1 MTLKVTIYEG
11 AEKAQPQMRLFL
23 KQDGNT
29 VKLCGLTV
37 DNAELTILHI
47 DEDGIRRIGGMSR
60 WTGWPVDESGRLI
73 LAGE

>member
-1 MTLKVTIYEG
+1 MTLQVTIYAG
-11 AEKAQPQMRLFL
+11 AEEAWPQMRLFL
-23 KQDGNT
+23 KQEGNM
-29 VKLCGLTV
+29 VKLCGL
-37 DNAELTILHI
+37 NAKDLELTILHI